1 MNLFTKNM
9 INCPK
14 SCLQNCEYSE
24 ECLSKARGFRNSF
37 IGLILSK
44 FEAVISRGKTNLLQ
58 SFRKNEA
65 NGYQPTES
73 FKPIHPAAKYK
84 FSRTSNTPFTLVQHI
99 GKHLFEIQT
108 IHLKLSPFPLTF
120 SHSLIDD
127 KDSIIT
133 TLTFLPELE
142 RKACGAYN
150 NHAILIELSED
161 FNEITMLFFED
172 MGIYQTELLQRWNV
186 VELVTE
192 VEIKPLLDKRLGKL
206 PQKKCT
212 YTNVHIDALYKHLKK
227 LFSFIKRGID
237 HVRCIIKNKMRSM

>member
-1 MNLFTKNM
+1 MNSFIKNM

-14 SCLQNCEYSE
+14 CCLQNCEFSSG
-24 ECLSKARGFRNSF
+24 CLSKARGFRNSL
-37 IGLILSK
+37 IGLIFSK
-44 FEAVISRGKTNLLQ
+44 FEAVISRGKTNLLR

-84 FSRTSNTPFTLVQHI
+84 FSRTSNTSFTLVQHI
-99 GKHLFEIQT
+99 GKQLFGIQT
-108 IHLKLSPFPLTF
+108 IHLKLSPFPLMF

-127 KDSIIT
+127 KDGIIT

-142 RKACGAYN
+142 RKTCGAYN

-161 FNEITMLFFED
+161 FNEITMLFFEN

-186 VELVTE
+186 GELVVE
-192 VEIKPLLDKRLGKL
+192 VEIKPLLGKKPCNF
-206 PQKKCT
+206 PQEKCI
-212 YTNVHIDALYKHLKK
+212 YTNVYIEALFKKLKK
-227 LFSFIKRGID
+227 LFSFWKRGPGH
-237 HVRCIIKNKMRSM
+237 HV